1 MLDQLKRIAMQ
12 QLMSKMAGNALGASQ
27 TEQAAE
33 GGANGLIE
41 TITNA
46 LKGGSAGEV
55 EELLS
60 NNGNSCENNSLFQNI
75 QSKIQESLQ
84 AQGMSE
90 EEAQTEA
97 ANTAPSMIEGLK
109 EKFESKEEADSGFN
123 LDVFKKL
130 TEGGGLGDL
139 LSNPGGLMGAA
150 KNLLGK

>member
-33 GGANGLIE
+33 SGANGLVE

-46 LKGGSAGEV
+46 LKGGNAADV
-55 EELLS
+55 KELMT
-60 NNGNSCENNSLFQNI
+60 NNDNSCENNSLFQNI

-109 EKFESKEEADSGFN
+109 EKFESQDEADSGFN
-123 LDVFKKL
+123 LDSFTKL
-130 TEGGGLGDL
+130 AEGGLGDL
-139 LSNPGGLMGAA
+139 LSNPGGLMNAA